1 MCIKSVY
8 IPFLYIPFLLA
19 ACASAPSRYFSV
31 GAPPASAADTSPA
44 AAPRCLVNLDSASVP
59 AIVNRPQLVVSTAP
73 GQVSI
78 REQARWAAPLREAI
92 PDALRDAVERET
104 HGAIHV
110 RRGGRLS
117 EGLRVEVEVERFELG
132 DKSVSA
138 SFEVYTSDATKLRDT
153 RSIHAEVAPAAGADR
168 DAAIAAAA
176 QQAVD
181 EAGRQLAAFLS
192 TQCP

>member
-1 MCIKSVY
+1 MRKPYSIKT
-8 IPFLYIPFLLA
+8 LYIPFLLA
-19 ACASAPSRYFSV
+19 ACASAPSRYFSL
-31 GAPPASAADTSPA
+31 GESPESAADTSAKA

-59 AIVNRPQLVVSTAP
+59 AIVDRPQLVLSVSS

-92 PDALRDAVERET
+92 PDALRDAVERASL
-104 HGAIHV
+104 GAIHV

-132 DKSVSA
+132 DKSVSV
-138 SFEVYTSDATKLRDT
+138 SLELYTSDSTKLRDT

-181 EAGRQLAAFLS
+181 EAGRQLAAFLT